1 MNDSIYL
8 MVGKFAYADTDYEG
22 TVALDQCR
30 RGVQRLG
37 VEWDEIQSTC
47 RKRRIVDA
55 RRLCCSH
62 LRTKGW
68 TFDRIAEAVGYSNH
82 ATAMHHV
89 NLAEELIDYDSDFRN
104 KHLKFLQA

>member
-1 MNDSIYL
+1 
-8 MVGKFAYADTDYEG
+8 MVGKLSYADTDYEG
-22 TVALDQCR
+22 VVAIDQCR
-30 RGVQRLG
+30 RGVKRLG
-37 VEWDEIQSTC
+37 VEWDEIQSTS

-68 TFDRIAEAVGYSNH
+68 TFERIALAVGYSNH

-89 NLAEELIDYDSDFRN
+89 NMAEELKDYDMDFLN